1 MKKTLIMASTI
12 LAISFTSCGGGEE
25 NKEGE
30 NKTMS
35 VCDCMAASDEMMNEV
50 EQAGTDEAKMKEIE
64 EKYKSKMEECKKMG
78 EGKSEEEMKALM
90 EEAKNCK

>member
-1 MKKTLIMASTI
+1 MKKTLIMASAI

-25 NKEGE
+25 KEGE
-30 NKTMS
+30 NKAMS

-50 EQAGTDEAKMKEIE
+50 DKAEGDDAKMKEIE

-90 EEAKNCK
+90 EEAQKCK